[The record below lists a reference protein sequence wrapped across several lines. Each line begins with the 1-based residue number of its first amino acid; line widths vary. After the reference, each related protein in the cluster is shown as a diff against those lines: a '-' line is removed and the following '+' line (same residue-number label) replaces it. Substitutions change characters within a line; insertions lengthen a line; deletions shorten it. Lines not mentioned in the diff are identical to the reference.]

1 MVYFFISTY
10 FSIDKQSCK
19 EIYTLITKYICIY
32 IAVTLNINKS
42 RNTKS
47 NNHIY
52 IKTYTFYY

>member
-32 IAVTLNINKS
+32 IAVTLNI
-42 RNTKS
+42 
-47 NNHIY
+47 
-52 IKTYTFYY
+52 